1 MEHRDTWQEM
11 RKRLSD
17 MAEQIDSALRRV
29 PPFSAFRRVG
39 CPPINVYET
48 DTEFIVQAEVPG
60 VAQENLQVTAKDGVL
75 VIEGRED
82 RSEYEGRAC
91 LCEERREAEFRREI
105 DLPDGVDLE
114 AEPGATVSNGLLTVR
129 LKRGRPREGKTIRVE
144 VT

>member
-11 RKRLSD
+11 RKHLSD
-17 MAEQIDSALRRV
+17 MAAQIDNALRKV
-29 PPFSAFRRVG
+29 PPFSAFRRAG
-39 CPPINVYET
+39 CPPVNLYET

-60 VAQENLQVTAKDGVL
+60 VAQEALQVTVKDGAL

-82 RSEYEGRAC
+82 RREYESCAC

-129 LKRGRPREGKTIRVE
+129 LKRGRPKEGKTIRVE